1 MFFFASSGWI
11 LVKSEGSGVS
21 FKILAH
27 SGTFSPRLAQTGVF
41 CLKFWLV
48 NQFSVQ
54 AGLTKQN
61 FNTSMKQ
68 LYFIITSSQHQQE
81 DRMKHLH

>member
-27 SGTFSPRLAQTGVF
+27 SGPDWRFLLEVLAG
-41 CLKFWLV
+41 
-48 NQFSVQ
+48 
-54 AGLTKQN
+54 
-61 FNTSMKQ
+61 
-68 LYFIITSSQHQQE
+68 
-81 DRMKHLH
+81 